1 MHFKKVLQSVGVIYG
16 KKVFKVSCNFEN
28 YSYLQYINQINRCK
42 HVIVFLTI
50 ELELRQAKGYIDKDV
65 IVLTVEDPKS
75 NVGSGGATVNALL
88 TITEYISA
96 QQGHSVRPS
105 LLSYSY
111 FLSFQCNSESGIQK
125 LSMKLSQ
132 QNKIHCCA
140 STL

>member
-1 MHFKKVLQSVGVIYG
+1 MA

-28 YSYLQYINQINRCK
+28 YSNLQYINQINRCK

-132 QNKIHCCA
+132 
-140 STL
+140 LL

>member
-1 MHFKKVLQSVGVIYG
+1 MAKKVS
-16 KKVFKVSCNFEN
+16 KVSCNFEN
-28 YSYLQYINQINRCK
+28 YSNLQYINKINRCK

-96 QQGHSVRPS
+96 QQGHSVRPF

-111 FLSFQCNSESGIQK
+111 FLSFQCNSESGI
-125 LSMKLSQ
+125 
-132 QNKIHCCA
+132 
-140 STL
+140 